1 MQASENKIATKLP
14 QQTIRGIPL
23 PRVEKAQRNIQVTL
37 ATFPQQSNTNITI
50 YITNHQTFKS
60 QLDYFSNL

>member
-14 QQTIRGIPL
+14 QQTIPGIPL
-23 PRVEKAQRNIQVTL
+23 PHVEKAQRNIQVTL

-50 YITNHQTFKS
+50 FK
-60 QLDYFSNL
+60 